1 MELLSS
7 HASFSLFDE
16 RCPLSNTRKKKGL
29 RLFFSAFPAASLLR
43 KRPQRWIERASNTPC
58 FEKEK
63 QGVQAPERQSGKS
76 ILCRRSIIDLS
87 TSTSTRKKREKSKMV
102 VWHSF
107 LPFGLSIAICVFV
120 SWKSVE
126 NQLELR
132 EAGRTGGDSEVRRRC
147 GEEGE
152 EERGGGD
159 EVDEATS
166 TTQLGPYRHRPPR
179 TASELRARLQ
189 TLAKMPPG
197 PRRLA
202 RGKALALAAEHA
214 LREASPEAE
223 GGGNG
228 NAENDDGEEIV
239 FVESNAAAALRQT
252 LPWLDARL
260 AALASEDVR
269 AIGCGL
275 CGICAGHEDAC
286 ATHAWPCGVAGGG
299 TEGGG
304 GRGGGG
310 RVRRGPTGCGE
321 SDGDDAP
328 QRRGREPCR
337 RGLERRG
344 PRGRLGQQ
352 VPRHEGRSRTPSRSS
367 GEGRDERGGA
377 RDEREAGDRRSSGS
391 GRARSRRGRR
401 GEDGDAFP

>member
-1 MELLSS
+1 
-7 HASFSLFDE
+7 
-16 RCPLSNTRKKKGL
+16 
-29 RLFFSAFPAASLLR
+29 
-43 KRPQRWIERASNTPC
+43 
-58 FEKEK
+58 
-63 QGVQAPERQSGKS
+63 
-76 ILCRRSIIDLS
+76 
-87 TSTSTRKKREKSKMV
+87 MV

-310 RVRRGPTGCGE
+310 RGE
-321 SDGDDAP
+321 GNQSSNNDG
-328 QRRGREPCR
+328 GNG
-337 RGLERRG
+337 GLLAALFG
-344 PRGRLGQQ
+344 SSSQPSFS
-352 VPRHEGRSRTPSRSS
+352 PYPSRSTSSINDDSVYATS
-367 GEGRDERGGA
+367 GHRACGRCAARCGSKCPFCRGERGA
-377 RDEREAGDRRSSGS
+377 PRL
-391 GRARSRRGRR
+391 
-401 GEDGDAFP
+401 AFLLEG